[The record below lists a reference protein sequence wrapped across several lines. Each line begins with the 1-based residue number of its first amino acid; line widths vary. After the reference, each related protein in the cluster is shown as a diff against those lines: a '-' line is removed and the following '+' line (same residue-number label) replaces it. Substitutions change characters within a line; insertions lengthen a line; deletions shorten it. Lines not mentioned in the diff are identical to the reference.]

1 MENKPKK
8 LDGLTTSHGTQEWR
22 SWWTT
27 RAHRRRRGGSGSGRY
42 LCSPA
47 NRHGFRPAQE
57 LQLLRGGP
65 QIIIAVGRV
74 HTRAPVLRARRRE
87 AAEPARV
94 SMSSAVPGGSGWRCR
109 CRPCCRCRSRHLRQ
123 RPQRS
128 VAPHAPPPHS
138 GAVPARVV
146 LVRGRLAPTSA
157 HRRPSGSATLW
168 QPHRRCALEPRACA
182 RTRRGRAQPWPRRL
196 GDAGSAA
203 GDSVR
208 WGLGRSSW
216 RGSRGLLLE
225 RTMAG
230 ERQP

>member
-1 MENKPKK
+1 V
-8 LDGLTTSHGTQEWR
+8 T
-22 SWWTT
+22 
-27 RAHRRRRGGSGSGRY
+27 
-42 LCSPA
+42 
-47 NRHGFRPAQE
+47 
-57 LQLLRGGP
+57 
-65 QIIIAVGRV
+65 
-74 HTRAPVLRARRRE
+74 
-87 AAEPARV
+87 
-94 SMSSAVPGGSGWRCR
+94 MSSAVPGGSGWRCR

-230 ERQP
+230 ERQPQAIGTLERRPNNRTLPFVQKKDMENLISALE